1 MTPSLQ
7 SPVSIPQSPVSDLK
21 SPAPSLHS
29 HPQLSQSLGCAILP
43 GMARELRKTPNNY
56 VNKPTIAVYLIERHP
71 LEPIS
76 GKDPFRWLPGDDG
89 FLHELRG
96 IIGPF
101 NPANLSIMKDA
112 GPSGPAWSQL
122 LESLVNGD
130 IGIVVTHLAPLSSGQ
145 RQQLIGVCAFSGASL
160 ITPGD
165 GGRNYFR
172 EHPPSF

>member
-1 MTPSLQ
+1 M
-7 SPVSIPQSPVSDLK
+7 V
-21 SPAPSLHS
+21 
-29 HPQLSQSLGCAILP
+29 
-43 GMARELRKTPNNY
+43 RELQKTQNNN

-71 LEPIS
+71 LEPTS
-76 GKDPFRWLPGDDG
+76 GKDPFRWLHGDDG

-112 GPSGPAWSQL
+112 GPSGPAWIQL
-122 LESLVNGD
+122 LESLLNGD
-130 IGIVVTHLAPLSSGQ
+130 IRIVVTHLAPLSLGQ
-145 RQQLIGVCAFSGASL
+145 RQQLIGVCAFTGASL
-160 ITPGD
+160 ITHGD

>member
-1 MTPSLQ
+1 
-7 SPVSIPQSPVSDLK
+7 
-21 SPAPSLHS
+21 
-29 HPQLSQSLGCAILP
+29 
-43 GMARELRKTPNNY
+43 MARELQKSHNNKL
-56 VNKPTIAVYLIERHP
+56 NKPTIAVYHIERHP
-71 LEPIS
+71 LEPTS
-76 GKDPFRWLPGDDG
+76 GRDPFRWLHGDDD

-112 GPSGPAWSQL
+112 GPSGPAWIQL

-130 IGIVVTHLAPLSSGQ
+130 IEIVVSHLAPLSSGQ
-145 RQQLIGVCAFSGASL
+145 RQQLIGVCTFTGASL

-165 GGRNYFR
+165 GGCNYFR